1 LIICIVDRLRLIDLS
16 GSEGQYLQLKHV
28 EKIKI
33 KELNPLSSNSKYDN
47 DDNRIGILSNGDLI
61 IVSMDDE
68 LKECKIYLYPFENR
82 PSTNST
88 LWEYSQIYDIEFPES
103 LKSVNIEHRVYQ
115 TKLFLIL
122 GCRSMIQW
130 NLSSSTMSFDMQYF
144 FDYEDSPCNVVINKN
159 KTLLALLA
167 DDKYVD
173 IFSMETGTRISR
185 YEGYEG

>member
-1 LIICIVDRLRLIDLS
+1 MGFL
-16 GSEGQYLQLKHV
+16 
-28 EKIKI
+28 
-33 KELNPLSSNSKYDN
+33 P
-47 DDNRIGILSNGDLI
+47 NGDLI
-61 IVSMDDE
+61 LISLDNK
-68 LKECKIYLYPFENR
+68 LKDYKIYLYHFKNKP
-82 PSTNST
+82 TANST